1 MAKREN
7 PHHDLTWI
15 VAPMK
20 LGIDGR
26 RKLQYIFT
34 SYFCSPPL
42 IAFRNLL
49 IFSPPFDLS
58 SIGCGLTA
66 RSPAAGT

>member
-20 LGIDGR
+20 LGIHGR

-34 SYFCSPPL
+34 SNFFHPL
-42 IAFRNLL
+42 G
-49 IFSPPFDLS
+49 FS
-58 SIGCGLTA
+58 
-66 RSPAAGT
+66 

>member
-26 RKLQYIFT
+26 CKFFFFT
-34 SYFCSPPL
+34 PV
-42 IAFRNLL
+42 AFHNLF
-49 IFSPPFDLS
+49 IFSPPFDLF
-58 SIGCGLTA
+58 T
-66 RSPAAGT
+66 PF